1 MNGKILEEVYDR
13 NAPYSDRIRIPS
25 LFQEQYYDYEMGLAY
40 NRFRYYDP
48 EHGRYISQES
58 NGLAESI
65 KLYGYVE
72 DNHVSYD
79 LLGLAKAN
87 EDNAPK
93 HGGFHHNRAID
104 EHIEYSPI
112 NGSSARHTFGL
123 VESNGDKITGI
134 STPEKKR
141 TYNP

>member
-13 NAPYSDRIRIPS
+13 NAPYRDPIRIPF
-25 LFQEQYYDYEMGLAY
+25 LFQGQYYDYETGLAY

-72 DNHVSYD
+72 DNHVGYD
-79 LLGLAKAN
+79 LLGLGKAN
-87 EDNAPK
+87 EGNAPK
-93 HGGFHHNRAID
+93 HGGFHHNRTID
-104 EHIEYSPI
+104 GHIEYPPI
-112 NGSSARHTFGL
+112 NGSSARHTFWL
-123 VESNGDKITGI
+123 IESNGDKITGI

-141 TYNP
+141 T